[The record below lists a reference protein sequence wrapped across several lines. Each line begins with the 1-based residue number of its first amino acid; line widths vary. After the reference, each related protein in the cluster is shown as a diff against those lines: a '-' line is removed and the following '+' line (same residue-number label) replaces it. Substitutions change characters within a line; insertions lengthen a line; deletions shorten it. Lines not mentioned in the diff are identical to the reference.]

1 MEKRD
6 TIAGCDVNDK
16 AAQALGRVLEIF
28 SKGRRFV
35 ENGLSGCRGIVWKPA
50 KGGWVVHNTA
60 WALWGGM
67 PRNIWKAAVETL
79 RLEDP
84 TVDTEEAIRDVVV
97 RSHFAG
103 KGQTDLVRGV
113 VLEDGTAFQFSPRPR
128 DEEGGMKIGESVLT
142 DGRSIKIVAYL

>member
-1 MEKRD
+1 MEKRNQ
-6 TIAGCDVNDK
+6 IAGCDGNDK

-35 ENGLSGCRGIVWKPA
+35 ENGLSGCKGIAWKPA

-67 PRNIWKAAVETL
+67 PRNIWNAAVETL

-84 TVDTEEAIRDVVV
+84 TVDAEEAIRDVVA

-113 VLEDGTAFQFSPRPR
+113 VLEDGTAFQFNPHPR
-128 DEEGGMKIGESVLT
+128 DEEGGMKIGESVLI
-142 DGRSIKIVAYL
+142 DGRSVKIVAYL